1 MKGSR
6 IEVSFSKSMSFRNIY
21 NNIYIRVSGEERQQD
36 SNEKEAKTAGKR

>member
-21 NNIYIRVSGEERQQD
+21 IYIRVSGEERQQD